1 MSASGDSP
9 ASSGRKELTGKVI
22 VLLEDDELV
31 RRATERL
38 LRRLGAEVVAGA
50 GSGAVVDQLAG
61 LSAPPSCVIADY
73 WLNREED
80 GIAAAQ
86 KIRNAVGGNVKGLIL
101 TGDSTEEIHSKI
113 AEAGF
118 QLLRKP
124 VNVEAFLQAILLK
137 N

>member
-1 MSASGDSP
+1 MGTSFDSP
-9 ASSGRKELTGKVI
+9 ASSGRKELTGEVI

-50 GSGAVVDQLAG
+50 GSSAVVGQLAG
-61 LSAPPSCVIADY
+61 LPAPPTCVIADY

-80 GIAAAQ
+80 GIGAILA
-86 KIRNAVGGNVKGLIL
+86 IRNAVGSSVKGLIL
-101 TGDSTEEIHSKI
+101 TGDSTEEINSKI
-113 AEAGF
+113 AAAGF

-124 VNVEAFLQAILLK
+124 VDVEAFLRAIVLES
-137 N
+137 